1 MRRIRITESKLNAII
16 KNVVRNL
23 KEQEDPED
31 GYLRRKREFERN
43 QSKDMYEDYDD
54 MDYHNDDMDY
64 HNDDMDYYNDD
75 MADYNDDNEYYND
88 GMGDDDDYYPET
100 SGRGIDNINDAWR
113 NVTSRSTGYGRNSSM
128 MNESRSRRYSSTN
141 GRNLKRRR

>member
-64 HNDDMDYYNDD
+64 YNDDMD
-75 MADYNDDNEYYND
+75 DYNDDNEYYND

-100 SGRGIDNINDAWR
+100 SGRGIDNINDAWSDYS
-113 NVTSRSTGYGRNSSM
+113 SRSSGYDRNSSM

>member
-75 MADYNDDNEYYND
+75 MEDYNDDEYYND
-88 GMGDDDDYYPET
+88 GMGDDYSET
-100 SGRGIDNINDAWR
+100 SGRGIDNINDAWSDYS
-113 NVTSRSTGYGRNSSM
+113 SRSSGYDRNSSM
-128 MNESRSRRYSSTN
+128 MNESRSRRNSSTN